1 VVNITL
7 PNRTRGH
14 AQPGG
19 RTLDGDAGVRAG
31 LKEHNIM
38 RSLRWSK
45 PAACLA
51 AATITLGWLA
61 TAARAQVL
69 DQIPSDA
76 LVVIKVNNLKVVS
89 DKVAKFSEAIG
100 LSAVSPEFANP
111 LQSMQDQ
118 MKIKQGLDTA
128 GEMAIVVTKGAA
140 EAGSPDDAMLVLL
153 PVTNFKDFLSN
164 FTDVKEENGVTAFKA
179 EGEEMNAANWGKY
192 AAVAKNAELLKAKPS
207 GLKLSGLAAKE
218 AKEKDGFV
226 FANIPALAQIALP
239 KIEAARKEALGDI
252 DRELGKNDQAKEF
265 AGVAKAAFGQILNIA
280 EGFLKDS
287 TGASF
292 SVHLDDKGLQTCVMA
307 DFKPDSY
314 AGKLVAQLKNTDQ
327 PLMGGLPARKY
338 FAAGGAT
345 IEPSVASK
353 VIGDLLDPISKELA
367 NTNSGKGF
375 AAAIDSLKHGA
386 AATKSVA
393 FGYPMPMG
401 AIGADSILQS
411 ITVAKG
417 DSAALYDAQKKMLAG
432 MSDLMK
438 LMPQQPGAPKVN
450 YEMTPAAKTVGD
462 VKLDTWAF
470 NMQMD
475 ENNPQAQQMQ
485 QVMAFVYGPNG
496 MGGTFG
502 PVSKDSFL
510 VVQGGTDKL
519 LKDAVEAA
527 KGNADPL
534 SGEAGVKDVTMHLP
548 KERVLVDYVFVDNI
562 VNAAV
567 RYAQGFG
574 VQVKVALPQN
584 LPPLGFTMASE
595 GTAIRFDGF
604 VPTNLVQSVVA
615 AGMKAF
621 MDFQG
626 GGGAGG
632 PGGL

>member
-1 VVNITL
+1 
-7 PNRTRGH
+7 
-14 AQPGG
+14 
-19 RTLDGDAGVRAG
+19 
-31 LKEHNIM
+31 M

-51 AATITLGWLA
+51 AAVITLGWLA

-69 DQIPSDA
+69 NQVPSDA

-89 DKVAKFSEAIG
+89 DKIAKFSEAIG
-100 LSAVSPEFANP
+100 LSAVQPQFANP
-111 LQSMQDQ
+111 LQAMQDE
-118 MKIKQGLDTA
+118 MHVKQGLDTA
-128 GEMAIVVTKGAA
+128 GEMAFVVTKGAP
-140 EAGSPDDAMLVLL
+140 EANSPDDALIILL
-153 PVTNFKDFLSN
+153 PVTDFKEFMGN
-164 FTDVKEENGVTAFKA
+164 FTDVKEEGGVSAFKSDN
-179 EGEEMNAANWGKY
+179 EDLHAANWGKY
-192 AAVAKNAELLKAKPS
+192 AAVAKNGELLKTKPT

-239 KIEAARKEALGDI
+239 HLAEARTKAAEGI
-252 DRELGKNDQAKEF
+252 DQELGKDEKAKEF
-265 AGVAKAAFGQILNIA
+265 TGVVKAAVNQMINIA

-292 SVHLDDKGLQTCVMA
+292 SLHLDDKGLQTCVMA
-307 DFKPDSY
+307 EFKPDSY
-314 AGKLVAQLKNTDQ
+314 AGKLAAQLKNTDQ
-327 PLMGGLPARKY
+327 PLMGGLPGRKY

-345 IEPSVASK
+345 IEPAVASK
-353 VIGDLLDPISKELA
+353 VVGDLLDPISKELA
-367 NTNSGKGF
+367 NTQSGKSF
-375 AAAIDSLKHGA
+375 ATAIDAMKQSLGATHG
-386 AATKSVA
+386 VA
-393 FGYPMPMG
+393 FGYPMPTG
-401 AIGADSILQS
+401 ALGADSILQS
-411 ITVAKG
+411 VTVMKG
-417 DSAALYDAQKKMLAG
+417 DSAKIHDAQKKAMAG
-432 MSDLMK
+432 MGDLFK
-438 LMPQQPGAPKVN
+438 LMPQQPGAPKMS
-450 YEMTPAAKTVGD
+450 YEFTPGAKTVGD
-462 VKLDTWAF
+462 TKLDSYAF

-475 ENNPQAQQMQ
+475 ENNPQAAQMQ

-519 LKDAVEAA
+519 LQEAVTSA
-527 KGNADPL
+527 KGNTDPL
-534 SGEAGVKDVTMHLP
+534 SGEAGVKEVTTHLP
-548 KERVLVDYVFVDNI
+548 KQRVLVDYVYVDNI
-562 VNAAV
+562 INSAV

-595 GTAIRFDGF
+595 GTAIRFDGY

-615 AGMKAF
+615 AGMKAA

>member
-1 VVNITL
+1 
-7 PNRTRGH
+7 
-14 AQPGG
+14 
-19 RTLDGDAGVRAG
+19 
-31 LKEHNIM
+31 M

-51 AATITLGWLA
+51 AAAITLGWLA

-69 DQIPSDA
+69 NQVPSDA

-128 GEMAIVVTKGAA
+128 GEMAIVITKGAA
-140 EAGSPDDAMLVLL
+140 EADSPDDEMLVLL
-153 PVTNFKDFLSN
+153 PVTDFKQFMGN
-164 FTDVKEENGVTAFKA
+164 FTDVKEAGGVSSFKA
-179 EGEEMNAANWGKY
+179 EGVDMNAANWGKY
-192 AAVAKNAELLKAKPS
+192 AAVAKNAELLKTKPT

-218 AKEKDGFV
+218 AKEKDGFI

-239 KIEAARKEALGDI
+239 HIAEARTKAAEGI
-252 DRELGKNDQAKEF
+252 DQELGKDEKSKEF
-265 AGVAKAAFGQILNIA
+265 TGVIKAAVTQMLNVA

-287 TGASF
+287 TGASL
-292 SVHLDDKGLQTCVMA
+292 SLHLNDKGLQTCVMA
-307 DFKPDSY
+307 EFKPDSY
-314 AGKLVAQLKNTDQ
+314 GGKLAAQLKNSDQ

-345 IEPSVASK
+345 IEPTLASK

-367 NTNSGKGF
+367 NTKSGASF
-375 AAAIDSLKHGA
+375 ATSIDSMKKAMG
-386 AATKSVA
+386 ATKSFA
-393 FGYPMPMG
+393 FGYPMPTG
-401 AIGADSILQS
+401 ALGADSILQS
-411 ITVAKG
+411 VTVMKG
-417 DSAALYDAQKKMLAG
+417 DSAAIYDAQKKMLSG
-432 MSDLMK
+432 VSDLMK
-438 LMPQQPGAPKVN
+438 LMPQQPGAPKMN
-450 YEMTPAAKTVGD
+450 YEMTPGAKTIGD
-462 VKLDTWAF
+462 TKLDSYAF

-475 ENNPQAQQMQ
+475 ENNPQAAQMQ
-485 QVMAFVYGPNG
+485 QVMAFIYGPNG

-519 LKDAVEAA
+519 LQEAVAAA
-527 KGNADPL
+527 KGSADPL

-548 KERVLVDYVFVDNI
+548 KQRVLVEYVYVDNI
-562 VNAAV
+562 INSAV

-595 GTAIRFDGF
+595 GTAVRFDGF

-632 PGGL
+632 PNGL

>member
-1 VVNITL
+1 
-7 PNRTRGH
+7 
-14 AQPGG
+14 
-19 RTLDGDAGVRAG
+19 
-31 LKEHNIM
+31 M

-45 PAACLA
+45 PALCLA
-51 AATITLGWLA
+51 AAVITLGWLA

-69 DQIPSDA
+69 NQVPSDA

-128 GEMAIVVTKGAA
+128 GEMAIVITKGAP
-140 EAGSPDDAMLVLL
+140 EANSPDDALLVLL
-153 PVTNFKDFLSN
+153 PITDFKAFMGN
-164 FTDVKEENGVTAFKA
+164 FTDVKEAGGVSAFQA

-192 AAVAKNAELLKAKPS
+192 AAVAKNAELLKTKPT

-239 KIEAARKEALGDI
+239 HLAEARTKAAEGI
-252 DRELGKNDQAKEF
+252 DQELGKDEKAKEF
-265 AGVAKAAFGQILNIA
+265 TGVVKAAVSQMLNVA

-292 SVHLDDKGLQTCVMA
+292 SLHLNDKGLQTCVMA
-307 DFKPDSY
+307 EFKPDSY
-314 AGKLVAQLKNTDQ
+314 AGKLTAQLKNTDQ

-367 NTNSGKGF
+367 NTKSAASF
-375 AAAIDSLKHGA
+375 ATSIDSMKKAMG
-386 AATKSVA
+386 ATKSVA
-393 FGYPMPMG
+393 FGYPMPTG
-401 AIGADSILQS
+401 ALGADSILQS
-411 ITVAKG
+411 VTVMKG
-417 DSAALYDAQKKMLAG
+417 DSAAIYDAQKKMLAG
-432 MSDLMK
+432 VSDLMK
-438 LMPQQPGAPKVN
+438 LMPQQPGAPKMN
-450 YEMTPAAKTVGD
+450 YELTPGAKTIGD
-462 VKLDTWAF
+462 TKLDSYAF

-475 ENNPQAQQMQ
+475 ENNPQAAQMQ
-485 QVMAFVYGPNG
+485 QVMAFIYGPNG

-519 LKDAVEAA
+519 LQEAVAAA

-534 SGEAGVKDVTMHLP
+534 SGEAGVKEVTMHLP
-548 KERVLVDYVFVDNI
+548 KQRVLVEYVYVDNI
-562 VNAAV
+562 INSAV

-584 LPPLGFTMASE
+584 LPPVGFTMASE
-595 GTAIRFDGF
+595 GTAVRFDGF